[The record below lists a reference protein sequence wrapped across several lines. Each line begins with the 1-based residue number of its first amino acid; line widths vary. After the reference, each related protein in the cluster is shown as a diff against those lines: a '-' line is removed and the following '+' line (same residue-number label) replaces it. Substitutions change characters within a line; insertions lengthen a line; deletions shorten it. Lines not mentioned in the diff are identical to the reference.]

1 MNYSTK
7 TWLLHA
13 PGNTGNR
20 AASRSMLLAVVMIA
34 LVLLPNAG
42 YSETAAVKAYR
53 QQLLHDWAWANE
65 SWSGNDVPYQQIMAE
80 IDQTVAKGQNLSQL
94 LTNDKALARDS
105 RANPIAQF
113 RWAYLAY
120 KMSNLPGVINKDD
133 IIGLSI
139 NALGRPSS
147 PRSYHY
153 DRLRYLMLH
162 QIGAP
167 DYHMVPL
174 GKRLLKLEPDN
185 RLIMLGIIL
194 DLGFP
199 GENVADRPMR
209 QVLIDRKEALTLAQ
223 RYVDRF
229 PTSPK
234 GYLVLG
240 DIYSDVF
247 LSTNDPH
254 DRDNT
259 ILALKKGMSLL
270 PADSASVQQTQIF
283 IKRVKD
289 GLALYKG
296 MYVYKDSLPQ

>member
-13 PGNTGNR
+13 PGNTGNT

-153 DRLRYLMLH
+153 ACLRYLMNH
-162 QIGAP
+162 EIGAW
-167 DYHMVPL
+167 DYHMATL
-174 GKRLLKLEPDN
+174 GKRLLKREPDN
-185 RLIMLGIIL
+185 RLIMLGIID
-194 DLGFP
+194 DLSDP
-199 GENVADRPMR
+199 RDNVDRPTS
-209 QVLIDRKEALTLAQ
+209 QVLRERKEALALAQ
-223 RYVDRF
+223 QYAARF
-229 PTSPK
+229 PTSPG
-234 GYLVLG
+234 GYLALG
-240 DIYSDVF
+240 GIYSEEYR
-247 LSTNDPH
+247 STNDPH
-254 DRDNT
+254 ARDNT
-259 ILALKKGMSLL
+259 ISALKKGMRLL